1 MQRSETIE
9 LNGATAASVNISMA
23 AGELQVSGGA
33 SGLMEADF
41 TYDEELEPLID
52 YQIDNGLGIL
62 GIRQE
67 SGSRFRTT
75 RNEWDIHLND
85 GLPVDLRVGLA
96 AATGNLSLDGL
107 TLSGLDINSA
117 AGDAVVSAAGDQSR
131 LERVAV
137 DTASGDVK
145 MNLGGRYA
153 TATSVAVRSAA
164 GDIKLDLGGT
174 WERDLDVN
182 VDTVA
187 GDVEILVPAAMG
199 VAVQS
204 TSMVGRVRFDG
215 SFQRTGNAQVNAAF
229 GSASV
234 AMRLKI
240 TTISGS
246 VNVRE
251 VD

>member
-9 LNGATAASVNISMA
+9 LDGATAARANISMA
-23 AGELQVSGGA
+23 VGDLRLTGGA
-33 SGLMEADF
+33 SDLMEADF

-52 YQIDNGLGIL
+52 YRIDNGLGIL
-62 GIRQE
+62 SIKQE
-67 SGSRFRTT
+67 SRSKFRTS
-75 RNEWDIHLND
+75 RNEWDIRLHGD
-85 GLPVDLRVGLA
+85 LPVDLRVGLA

-107 TLSGLDINSA
+107 TLSELDVRSA
-117 AGDAVVSAAGDQSR
+117 AGDAVVSAAGDHPR
-131 LERVAV
+131 LEQVAV
-137 DTASGDVK
+137 DTASGDVR
-145 MNLGGRYA
+145 MNLSGKYA

-229 GSASV
+229 GSGPV

-246 VNVRE
+246 VTVRE
-251 VD
+251 VG